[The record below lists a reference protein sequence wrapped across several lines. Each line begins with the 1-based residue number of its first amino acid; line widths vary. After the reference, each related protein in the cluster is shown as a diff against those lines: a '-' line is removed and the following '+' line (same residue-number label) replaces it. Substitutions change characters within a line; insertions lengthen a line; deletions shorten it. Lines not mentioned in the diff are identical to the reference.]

1 MSAIKLIFRNM
12 LALIKTRLK
21 RLIAVTALLFTV
33 VQSNAQENTVSVHA
47 GPKGI
52 WVLCGQ
58 QLPKQFTYRVLRQ
71 KNKEGWTKLTDL
83 AFPGSKEAMQ
93 AEMLN
98 AQQAARLEVSALS
111 SVRLDL
117 VWERLTNVLS
127 INVPAEMQN
136 NYPLLQAAGAAW
148 FDAAVDSAVN
158 YSYKVQL
165 IGNKNEV
172 LRENIT
178 KEAACPGKKPEALL
192 APVSIKSIADGSMIG
207 EFAVVQ
213 KGRMNSC
220 KVFRSYYLRSGFEE
234 IQGEPIFLNRDS
246 ALILQFTDKTAVEKV
261 PYVYVIRPIDAAGNA
276 GPFSAE
282 LRAFNVADKSIVPSV
297 RNFKTTSVEQEKA
310 IKLSWSLKDN
320 KDVISIDIFK
330 GATYDGAYVKIASV
344 APKDTTYFDHYAN
357 PVETYFYT
365 IRLNGTYEKSP
376 SSPRIP
382 GILKASNI
390 NHYPPQNLRL
400 VQSKNIVHL
409 TWERTEADTRAYYV
423 YRSIGK
429 TYKMERIGRLIIT
442 DSAMV
447 SYTDT
452 LPETTEAGVYAYAVA
467 DQNTSYAISGIT
479 APVFAYS
486 KGINALPI
494 PFDLSVL
501 QLKPGILQVIWPN
514 MSAGSPFIQ
523 GYMLY
528 RRAKSISGTET
539 EPLKPVSAKILS
551 SVSNSYTDSTVKD
564 GMIYYYSLRTVADDE
579 KTMSSPS
586 NEAGFTIPTLL
597 VSGAS
602 NLRVSPAG
610 KSVMLKWDNPLDND
624 IKIARLIRA
633 TEGKEGSEEIAVLN
647 SGSDAYTDTKV
658 AKGDTYYYQVQMENN
673 KGKKSKLTD
682 AVGIKIYE

>member
-1 MSAIKLIFRNM
+1 M
-12 LALIKTRLK
+12 LASTKTTLI
-21 RLIAVTALLFTV
+21 RLIAVTALLFTI
-33 VQSNAQENTVSVHA
+33 VQSNAQENTASVHA

-58 QLPKQFTYRVLRQ
+58 QLPKQFTYRVSRQ
-71 KNKEGWTKLTDL
+71 KNKEGWVKLTDL
-83 AFPGSKEAMQ
+83 RSPLGKEAVQ

-98 AQQAARLEVSALS
+98 AQQLAGLDVSAMS

-117 VWERLTNVLS
+117 VWERLNNALTV
-127 INVPAEMQN
+127 NVPAEMQD
-136 NYPLLQAAGAAW
+136 NYPLLRAAGTAW
-148 FDAAVDSAVN
+148 FDATADSAVN

-165 IGNKNEV
+165 IGNKDEV
-172 LRENIT
+172 LSESMT
-178 KEAACPGKKPEALL
+178 KEVSFPGKKPGVSL
-192 APVSIKSIADGSMIG
+192 APVSIKSIADGSIIG
-207 EFAVVQ
+207 EFAILE
-213 KGRMNSC
+213 KGRMNSA

-234 IQGEPIFLNRDS
+234 IQGEPIFLKRDS

-261 PYVYVIRPIDAAGNA
+261 PYVYVIRPFDAAGNA

-297 RNFKTTSVEQEKA
+297 RNFKATSAEQEKA

-330 GATYDGAYVKIASV
+330 GAAYDGQYVKIASV

-382 GILKASNI
+382 GILKASNV
-390 NHYPPQNLRL
+390 NHFPPQNLRL
-400 VQSKNIVHL
+400 IQSKNIVNL
-409 TWERTEADTRAYYV
+409 TWERTEDDTRAYYV

-429 TYKMERIGRLIIT
+429 TYKMERIGQLIIT
-442 DSAMV
+442 DSAFV

-452 LPETTEAGVYAYAVA
+452 LPETTAAGVYAYAVA
-467 DQNTSYAISGIT
+467 DQNTSYAISGISS
-479 APVFAYS
+479 PVFAHS

-494 PFDLSVL
+494 PYDLKVL
-501 QLKPGILQVIWPN
+501 QVKPGSLQVIWPN
-514 MSAGSPFIQ
+514 MVAGSPFVQ

-528 RRAKSISGTET
+528 RRAKSIAGTET
-539 EPLKPVSAKILS
+539 EQLKPVSDKILS
-551 SVSNSYTDSTVKD
+551 SMSNSYADSTVKD
-564 GMIYYYSLRTVADDE
+564 GMIYYYSLRTVSDDG

-586 NEAGFTIPTLL
+586 TEAGFTIQSQL
-597 VSGAS
+597 VSLAS

-610 KSVMLKWDNPLDND
+610 KSVSLKWDNPLDSD

-633 TEGKEGSEEIAVLN
+633 TEGKEGFEEIAVLN
-647 SGSDAYTDTKV
+647 SGAGTYTDTKV
-658 AKGDTYYYQVQMENN
+658 VVGDTYYYQVQMENN
-673 KGKKSKLTD
+673 KGRKSKLTD
-682 AVGIKIYE
+682 AVGIKIYP